1 MYNIIKGKKK
11 MFLDLDK
18 KEKSS
23 IAAIDDKGGSITYN
37 DLSGFGEE
45 FFQVIKKRTLIF
57 ILSENCIGALAGYV
71 ASLSVKI
78 VPLLLSSNIDRG
90 MLVNLIT
97 IYQPEYLWV
106 PVRFSSEF
114 NYQLIL
120 KKFDYV
126 LLKTGLKLFKLHD
139 DLSILLTTSGSTGSP
154 KLVRHSYLNVE
165 VNARN
170 VAATA
175 ELTAEERGI
184 AILPMHFTMGL
195 FVITSHL
202 FAGATILMMQL
213 ALTERGFWQF
223 IKDQK
228 ATNLSGVPYSYEV
241 LNKLRFFNMDLPDL
255 RLLIQGGGKL
265 KNELFKEYAE
275 FAQKTGKKFL
285 ASYGQTEGTS
295 RMAFLKPDMALDK
308 IGSIGK
314 AVPTGQLSLVD
325 ESGEEIAVMEGVG
338 EMVYRGPNVTLG
350 YAQNGTDLV
359 KGDENNG
366 VLHTGDIAR
375 RDADG
380 YYYIVGRISRFLKLY
395 GIRIGLDETEQ
406 MIKSAFDID
415 CICSGNDEKMI
426 IKITDMTEKDE
437 IHKYVIEKTG
447 LFHSSVEVVVI
458 DDIPRNEAGK
468 KIY

>member
-1 MYNIIKGKKK
+1 
-11 MFLDLDK
+11 
-18 KEKSS
+18 
-23 IAAIDDKGGSITYN
+23 
-37 DLSGFGEE
+37 
-45 FFQVIKKRTLIF
+45 
-57 ILSENCIGALAGYV
+57 
-71 ASLSVKI
+71 
-78 VPLLLSSNIDRG
+78 
-90 MLVNLIT
+90 
-97 IYQPEYLWV
+97 
-106 PVRFSSEF
+106 
-114 NYQLIL
+114 
-120 KKFDYV
+120 
-126 LLKTGLKLFKLHD
+126 
-139 DLSILLTTSGSTGSP
+139 
-154 KLVRHSYLNVE
+154 VE